1 MVTLNFPPGR
11 QCSAATPSLMAALSP
26 RQIVWAM
33 KRQPGAMASSFGDK
47 VLSARPV
54 AKFWR
59 KDPSIA
65 KKSFRPKWNGNELI
79 SIAHTGH
86 FCAIEEW
93 TPTREFSNG

>member
-1 MVTLNFPPGR
+1 MG
-11 QCSAATPSLMAALSP
+11 ALWQ
-26 RQIVWAM
+26 RQIVSAM

-54 AKFWR
+54 GKFLR

-65 KKSFRPKWNGNELI
+65 KKSFRPKWNGNESI